1 MRAPISE
8 SPRKRNSRLA
18 SRARATAAS
27 DASALTV
34 AMAFGARLE
43 GDDSCP
49 ASRIALLCSMGG
61 GVGDVEGDDESE
73 RSGEIEGAGDDESER
88 SGEIEGA
95 GDSAVIAAATEAPA
109 AERAHGAEAKAAE
122 ATAAGA
128 GRGRRHALQ
137 RTARRQP
144 RRRRPRRLDPY
155 SREAAEPACMP
166 AGELGEGGILP
177 GENEPTEFCRQKFCV
192 ASRARSIR
200 PMTAESVDG
209 AAAMRRR
216 WTEASLSA
224 ERSSRSSRSSLGAGA
239 KAADA
244 ADAVG
249 VANSPVGS
257 SFRKPEHPAVRRLS
271 SAR

>member
-1 MRAPISE
+1 
-8 SPRKRNSRLA
+8 
-18 SRARATAAS
+18 
-27 DASALTV
+27 
-34 AMAFGARLE
+34 
-43 GDDSCP
+43 
-49 ASRIALLCSMGG
+49 
-61 GVGDVEGDDESE
+61 
-73 RSGEIEGAGDDESER
+73 
-88 SGEIEGA
+88 
-95 GDSAVIAAATEAPA
+95 
-109 AERAHGAEAKAAE
+109 
-122 ATAAGA
+122 
-128 GRGRRHALQ
+128 
-137 RTARRQP
+137 
-144 RRRRPRRLDPY
+144 
-155 SREAAEPACMP
+155 MP

-249 VANSPVGS
+249 VANSPFGS

>member
-73 RSGEIEGAGDDESER
+73 RSGEIEGAGD
-88 SGEIEGA
+88 
-95 GDSAVIAAATEAPA
+95 SAVIAAATEAPA
-109 AERAHGAEAKAAE
+109 AERAHGAEAKATE

-128 GRGRRHALQ
+128 GAGAGACAAEDGPPAAA
-137 RTARRQP
+137 TAATAAARSIQQE
-144 RRRRPRRLDPY
+144 
-155 SREAAEPACMP
+155 EAAEPACMP

-177 GENEPTEFCRQKFCV
+177 GENEPTEFCRQKLCV

-249 VANSPVGS
+249 VATSPVGS